1 MRYRGALLCSLLTST
16 AFGKLDRSSIFA
28 WVLLIRDRLAGFG
41 ELYFSGGLMARVDF
55 KEIEKKLSS
64 TKARPTLSVLRASYG
79 IIAFVMIYW
88 DIYAMKSIFI

>member
-1 MRYRGALLCSLLTST
+1 
-16 AFGKLDRSSIFA
+16 
-28 WVLLIRDRLAGFG
+28 
-41 ELYFSGGLMARVDF
+41 MARVDF

-88 DIYAMKSIFI
+88 DIYAMKSIFIWWNMRRVTSKKLHFSFYL